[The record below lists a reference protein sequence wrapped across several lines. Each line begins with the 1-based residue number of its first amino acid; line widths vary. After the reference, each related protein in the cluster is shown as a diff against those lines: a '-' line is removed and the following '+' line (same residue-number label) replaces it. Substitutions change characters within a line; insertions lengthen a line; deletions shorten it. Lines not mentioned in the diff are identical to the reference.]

1 MRTRGCDARAPSLPR
16 VLPPPPARIALR
28 FRELLLGAARPGH
41 APAPGKTPAFV
52 RLDNHQPTTF
62 PPPAPSSRDPEA
74 RTTDDQD
81 RGESGQHGADW
92 HESPELDPL
101 MRCLASDAPLRSP
114 PSAEPLEATAR
125 LDAVRAAVIEPLL
138 QSLVR
143 RAAWGRSADGRST
156 TLQLEIGDGPLAGA
170 TVMITADSRDLNIEL
185 DAPPDIDLEAW
196 KTRLRHRLASQGLTA
211 TIS

>member
-1 MRTRGCDARAPSLPR
+1 M
-16 VLPPPPARIALR
+16 R

-41 APAPGKTPAFV
+41 AAAPGKTPAST
-52 RLDNHQPTTF
+52 RLDNHQATTF
-62 PPPAPSSRDPEA
+62 HAPPPPSSREPEA
-74 RTTDDQD
+74 RTTDDPEHGD
-81 RGESGQHGADW
+81 PGQGSAHW
-92 HESPELDPL
+92 QQSPDLDPL
-101 MRCLASDAPLRSP
+101 MRSLASDAPLRSP
-114 PSAEPLEATAR
+114 PSAEPLEAAAR
-125 LDAVRAAVIEPLL
+125 VDAVRAAVIEPLL

-211 TIS
+211 KIS